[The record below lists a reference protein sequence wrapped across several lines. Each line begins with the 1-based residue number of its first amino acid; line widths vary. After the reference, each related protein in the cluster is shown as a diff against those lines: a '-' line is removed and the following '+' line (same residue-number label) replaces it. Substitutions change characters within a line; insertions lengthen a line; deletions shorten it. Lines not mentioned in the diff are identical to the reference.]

1 MNATLRGK
9 NFYAFKYMYTQTYS
23 INVIIK
29 QGSKGVKNR
38 VSV

>member
-1 MNATLRGK
+1 MTATLCGK
-9 NFYAFKYMYTQTYS
+9 KIYAFKYMYTQTYS

-29 QGSKGVKNR
+29 QGRKGVKNR